1 MKFIRGQAKKF
12 NKSIMLVG
20 FLSLPHGFKL
30 LEGNIHDHDAFPT
43 NELVRSVPHGMPI
56 ITNFPLD
63 PRPLWN
69 TLIEL

>member
-1 MKFIRGQAKKF
+1 
-12 NKSIMLVG
+12 MLVG

-43 NELVRSVPHGMPI
+43 NELVRLGPHGMPI
-56 ITNFPLD
+56 ITISLMD
-63 PRPLWN
+63 PRSPWG